1 MVLSALT
8 WSLIGRHESY
18 HIVSRSG
25 VVACLGG
32 YHIESKV
39 NIPEHEAKNKH
50 SQHRS
55 NLKEWYYRSS

>member
-1 MVLSALT
+1 MVLSSLMR
-8 WSLIGRHESY
+8 SLIGRHESY

-39 NIPEHEAKNKH
+39 NKPEHKH
-50 SQHRS
+50 NISTAS
-55 NLKEWYYRSS
+55 IGLI